1 MNTSLSVH
9 ELSPAE
15 ISMIIQYWQH
25 ADTAYLEGMGV
36 DLSKL
41 PSEEDWQK
49 MLSEQLEQPMD
60 KKYSY
65 CIIWLLNERPIG
77 HCNVNKITF
86 GKEAYMHLHIWYPE
100 FRNQGF
106 GVEFVKLSLP
116 FFFENL
122 QLKNLYSEPYALNE
136 SPHKT
141 LEKCGFEFE
150 KEYTAIPGSINFE
163 QKVKRW
169 KLTRKN
175 FQKLYS

>member
-1 MNTSLSVH
+1 MNSSLSVQ

-15 ISMIIQYWQH
+15 IPLIINYWQS
-25 ADTAYLEGMGV
+25 ASPEYLEGMGV

-41 PSEEDWQK
+41 PSAEDWQK
-49 MLSEQLEQPMD
+49 MLSEQVELPMD

-65 CIIWLLNERPIG
+65 CIIWLLNDKPVG
-77 HCNVNKITF
+77 HCNVNQITYC
-86 GKEAYMHLHIWYPE
+86 KEAYMHLHLWYPE
-100 FRNQGF
+100 HRNQGF

-122 QLKNLYSEPYALNE
+122 QLKNLYCEPYALNE
-136 SPHKT
+136 APHKT

-163 QKVKRW
+163 QPVKRW
-169 KLTRKN
+169 KLSRRQ